1 MKTVVITHMHVLLAE
16 DKQGIVPNNVDKLV
30 SQEGGSEETAIF
42 KTCPLQYLY
51 CKEGNCVPLAGKS

>member
-1 MKTVVITHMHVLLAE
+1 MHVLLAE
-16 DKQGIVPNNVDKLV
+16 DKQGNVPNDVDKPV